1 MLLGRDAER
10 ARIDGLLE
18 RAREGTSGV
27 LVIRGEAGIGKSAL
41 LEYAA
46 ERAGAATVLRAR
58 GIESEVELAFAG
70 LHELLRPVLGELD
83 RLPAP
88 QADALRGA
96 LGLSPAPA
104 ERHLAGAALLG
115 LLAETEPVVLVD
127 DAQWLD
133 GPSAAALLFAAR
145 RLLAD
150 AVAVIV
156 AVRTG
161 EPSAFDG
168 AGLDDLDL
176 EGLPTDAAR
185 MLLDAH
191 AERPV
196 AADTAAW
203 LHAAT
208 GGNPLALTELAGE
221 APRLRPAPVGD
232 HVTVGSRIEHA
243 LSRRLDS
250 VGPEAHG
257 ALLAAAVA
265 DDDALGPVLGAGA
278 TVEALESAEA
288 AGLVSLSPGRVVF
301 RHPLVRSVVLGRAE
315 PADRRAAHRAYG
327 GALGEGDRAVWHA
340 AAGAVAPDEAIAGA
354 LAAAGERAA
363 QRGGH
368 AAAASA
374 LEHAARLSPD
384 LARRAERLLQA
395 AEATW
400 LAGDGPGAL
409 ALLGEADPVMPADGA
424 PGGRPPARARP
435 RPQRPG
441 HRGDPRAARR
451 GGGDRASRPR
461 AGCGDARRCRLR
473 GGLHAP

>member
-10 ARIDGLLE
+10 ARIDALLE

-46 ERAGAATVLRAR
+46 GRAGAATVLRAR

-156 AVRTG
+156 AVRSG

-176 EGLPTDAAR
+176 EGLPTRRGEGAAR
-185 MLLDAH
+185 RPRRAPGRRGHGGLAARRHRRQPARADRARRRGAAAAARAGRRSRDGRQPHRARALPPPGLGRARGAQRPARRRRGRRRRARPGAGRRRH
-191 AERPV
+191 GGSARERRGGRARV
-196 AADTAAW
+196 ALGGPRRVPAPARALRRAGLAPSRPTAARRTAPT
-203 LHAAT
+203 AARWAKAT
-208 GGNPLALTELAGE
+208 
-221 APRLRPAPVGD
+221 APSGMRPPGP
-232 HVTVGSRIEHA
+232 SRPT
-243 LSRRLDS
+243 RR
-250 VGPEAHG
+250 
-257 ALLAAAVA
+257 
-265 DDDALGPVLGAGA
+265 
-278 TVEALESAEA
+278 
-288 AGLVSLSPGRVVF
+288 SPGRS
-301 RHPLVRSVVLGRAE
+301 RRPASGRRSAAATRRR
-315 PADRRAAHRAYG
+315 PRRSSTRRA
-327 GALGEGDRAVWHA
+327 
-340 AAGAVAPDEAIAGA
+340 
-354 LAAAGERAA
+354 
-363 QRGGH
+363 
-368 AAAASA
+368 S
-374 LEHAARLSPD
+374 SPD

-395 AEATW
+395 ARRPGSRAT
-400 LAGDGPGAL
+400 G
-409 ALLGEADPVMPADGA
+409 
-424 PGGRPPARARP
+424 RARWRCSA
-435 RPQRPG
+435 RPTR
-441 HRGDPRAARR
+441 
-451 GGGDRASRPR
+451 
-461 AGCGDARRCRLR
+461 
-473 GGLHAP
+473 

>member
-1 MLLGRDAER
+1 M
-10 ARIDGLLE
+10 
-18 RAREGTSGV
+18 
-27 LVIRGEAGIGKSAL
+27 
-41 LEYAA
+41 
-46 ERAGAATVLRAR
+46 
-58 GIESEVELAFAG
+58 
-70 LHELLRPVLGELD
+70 
-83 RLPAP
+83 
-88 QADALRGA
+88 
-96 LGLSPAPA
+96 
-104 ERHLAGAALLG
+104 
-115 LLAETEPVVLVD
+115 LVD

-288 AGLVSLSPGRVVF
+288 AGLVSLSRAASCSGTRSCAPSCWAAPSRPTGAPRTAPTAARWVKATAPSGMPPPGQSRPTRQSPGRS
-301 RHPLVRSVVLGRAE
+301 RR
-315 PADRRAAHRAYG
+315 PASAPPS
-327 GALGEGDRAVWHA
+327 A
-340 AAGAVAPDEAIAGA
+340 AAM
-354 LAAAGERAA
+354 
-363 QRGGH
+363 
-368 AAAASA
+368 
-374 LEHAARLSPD
+374 
-384 LARRAERLLQA
+384 RR
-395 AEATW
+395 
-400 LAGDGPGAL
+400 
-409 ALLGEADPVMPADGA
+409 
-424 PGGRPPARARP
+424 RP
-435 RPQRPG
+435 RRSST
-441 HRGDPRAARR
+441 R
-451 GGGDRASRPR
+451 RASRPTSR
-461 AGCGDARRCRLR
+461 AARSGCCRRRRRPGSRATGPARWRCSARPTR
-473 GGLHAP
+473 